1 MNNSL
6 LNSFCWNSWC
16 HFCILVGPCVKDHTG
31 SLVYMEVME
40 IFKILYVFHLLNCSP
55 NVSELA
61 TCSRNPSATIYLPGL
76 MLIPQN
82 QKKKKKKSPP
92 ISISSR
98 WELIWFCVSLSPHIP
113 GRGDELEWEYPSQF
127 HSCDT
132 FQITGG
138 GNAGHYENH
147 LPQEAVIL
155 GLSCSWQGRRSPSG
169 SNRINLNIP
178 FNIAQHECR
187 WALGTETLAWSWLFW
202 GQSKV
207 SPLRTF
213 VLRAVLLC
221 VFFVVVIMEWYLLQG
236 RSF

>member
-1 MNNSL
+1 M
-6 LNSFCWNSWC
+6 
-16 HFCILVGPCVKDHTG
+16 
-31 SLVYMEVME
+31 
-40 IFKILYVFHLLNCSP
+40 
-55 NVSELA
+55 SELV
-61 TCSRNPSATIYLPGL
+61 TCSRNPVLPSATIYLPGL
-76 MLIPQN
+76 ILVSQN
-82 QKKKKKKSPP
+82 QKKEKKKSPP

-98 WELIWFCVSLSPHIP
+98 WELIWFCVSLPPHIP
-113 GRGDELEWEYPSQF
+113 GRGDELEWEYPSHF

-138 GNAGHYENH
+138 GNAGHYDNH

-221 VFFVVVIMEWYLLQG
+221 AITDLLTTLLLRFFIVAIMEWYLLQG